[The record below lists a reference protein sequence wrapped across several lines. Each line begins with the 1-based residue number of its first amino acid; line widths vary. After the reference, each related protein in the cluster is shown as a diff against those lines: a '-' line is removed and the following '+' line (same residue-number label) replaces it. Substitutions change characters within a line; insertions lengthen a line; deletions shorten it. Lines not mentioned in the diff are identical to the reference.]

1 MKYFWS
7 GRQKKKILLIR
18 YNVKTCF
25 KMKKKVAAKKPV
37 RKYNDGGKKG
47 TSKPTQPAKPKS
59 DKSYSEY
66 EANGNKMIEVESLGR
81 GYRKTVVL
89 NPKTGKGT
97 MVVKKPG
104 GRMEQFNIDDPAAFE
119 RQKKIAKGEA
129 GYRKGGVKKATPED
143 AKGWEEKVSSL

>member
-1 MKYFWS
+1 
-7 GRQKKKILLIR
+7 LIR

-25 KMKKKVAAKKPV
+25 KMKKKVVAKKPV

-66 EANGNKMIEVESLGR
+66 DGTNGNKIIEVESLGR

-129 GYRKGGVKKATPED
+129 GYRKGGVKKATPKMR
-143 AKGWEEKVSSL
+143 KGGKKK